1 LGAIKPK
8 GPNRAAKISQGHLCL
23 SEENLSLLLVIYQQY
38 IYVRLACK
46 FDLSCN
52 NKQQQIYLKYVV
64 KELLVIN
71 YNTMS
76 IH

>member
-1 LGAIKPK
+1 M
-8 GPNRAAKISQGHLCL
+8 

-38 IYVRLACK
+38 IYVRLTCK

-52 NKQQQIYLKYVV
+52 NKQQQKYLKYVV